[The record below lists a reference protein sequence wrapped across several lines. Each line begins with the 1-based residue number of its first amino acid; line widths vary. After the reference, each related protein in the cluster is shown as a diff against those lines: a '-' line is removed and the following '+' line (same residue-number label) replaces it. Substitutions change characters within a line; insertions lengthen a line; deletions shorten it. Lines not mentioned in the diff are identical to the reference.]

1 MIKPLFL
8 LLSLL
13 TSIASYAS
21 EPYLTHEEF
30 LEKAF
35 QTNTPTAKTLWLN
48 AQQKSDAE
56 KIMQHPLV
64 LLRVRYWQYQNKSAW
79 ILNEI
84 GKEKP
89 ITIGIIINDKKI
101 ESVDILAF
109 RESRGW
115 EVRYAFFTNQF
126 KNSFLTNDIE
136 LNKRIDGV
144 TGATLSVSAVKRCA
158 TLALYLAQ
166 SLTLY
171 E

>member
-1 MIKPLFL
+1 MIKQLIL
-8 LLSLL
+8 LISLL
-13 TSIASYAS
+13 TSITLYAS
-21 EPYLTHEEF
+21 EPYLTHEQF

-35 QTNTPTAKTLWLN
+35 QANNPTAKTLWLN
-48 AQQKSDAE
+48 AQQKEDAE
-56 KIMQHPLV
+56 EIMQHPLV

-89 ITIGIIINDKKI
+89 ITIGIIINGHTI
-101 ESVDILAF
+101 ESVNILAF

-115 EVRYAFFTNQF
+115 EIRYAFFTDQF
-126 KNSFLTNDIE
+126 KDIFLTNDIQ

-166 SLTLY
+166 HLTPY